1 MTEEMDNI
9 VALTDEDGNE
19 VQFEH
24 VVTVTHKNKEYVC
37 LIPIEGIDY
46 GEDEDENALIF
57 LEILPGKNGEED
69 VYQGVEDEKLLN
81 ELYAK
86 YLEAV
91 EFEDD
96 AVDGPGG
103 GGPRRAAPPRAF
115 LFWLALRDV
124 ARLHAVVLPPARR
137 VLPLCPDQ
145 QQQEHGKYQHRPV
158 PPQDDAP
165 PCKQEGERPRPN
177 QGHDAAQVPAARALM
192 ARPEVEQRQC
202 DNCNTDQRFH
212 SVLSPFSCAL
222 SRASLR

>member
-9 VALTDEDGNE
+9 VVLTDEDGNE

-86 YLEAV
+86 SLEAG
-91 EFEDD
+91 ECADD
-96 AVDGPGG
+96 EECRSARG
-103 GGPRRAAPPRAF
+103 RRLASPPRVF
-115 LFWLALRDV
+115 LFLSALRDV

-165 PCKQEGERPRPN
+165 PCKQEGQRPRPN

>member
-9 VALTDEDGNE
+9 VVLTDEDGNE

-57 LEILPGKNGEED
+57 LEILPGKNG
-69 VYQGVEDEKLLN
+69 VEDEKLLN

-96 AVDGPGG
+96 
-103 GGPRRAAPPRAF
+103 
-115 LFWLALRDV
+115 
-124 ARLHAVVLPPARR
+124 
-137 VLPLCPDQ
+137 
-145 QQQEHGKYQHRPV
+145 E
-158 PPQDDAP
+158 
-165 PCKQEGERPRPN
+165 E
-177 QGHDAAQVPAARALM
+177 
-192 ARPEVEQRQC
+192 
-202 DNCNTDQRFH
+202 
-212 SVLSPFSCAL
+212 
-222 SRASLR
+222 